1 MGWPHGLAGGERMRG
16 SSVSWWSCMSSFR
29 CGTATAR
36 GQASLGGSSTRVGR
50 PGRKGPGTPEGVPR
64 TTAMTRHR
72 GHKKSACDEDWALLR
87 LSIPTGQG
95 RVADASATEGIYA
108 LRAANASLGRLE
120 KGDGCCGKPPT
131 NSRTR
136 KRHPKGRFG
145 AAERSLIEVYEEQY
159 GDRNR
164 IHRKKPSKSW
174 SQG

>member
-1 MGWPHGLAGGERMRG
+1 MRG

-95 RVADASATEGIYA
+95 RVTDASATEGIYS
-108 LRAANASLGRLE
+108 LGAANASLGRQG
-120 KGDGCCGKPPT
+120 KGDWCCGKPPT

-136 KRHPKGRFG
+136 RCHPTSRFG
-145 AAERSLIEVYEEQY
+145 AVERSLIEVYEEQY
-159 GDRNR
+159 GRQESKGDRFN
-164 IHRKKPSKSW
+164 
-174 SQG
+174 Q

>member
-1 MGWPHGLAGGERMRG
+1 MDSHRVAEAQLRVVLALQYLVMLDQRLAEQFEGPDVALEGRQAFMVRHGAPPGWCARRGTGCRSSRRLGMGWPHGLGGGERMRG

-29 CGTATAR
+29 CGTTTAR

-95 RVADASATEGIYA
+95 RVADASTTE
-108 LRAANASLGRLE
+108 
-120 KGDGCCGKPPT
+120 
-131 NSRTR
+131 
-136 KRHPKGRFG
+136 
-145 AAERSLIEVYEEQY
+145 
-159 GDRNR
+159 
-164 IHRKKPSKSW
+164 
-174 SQG
+174 